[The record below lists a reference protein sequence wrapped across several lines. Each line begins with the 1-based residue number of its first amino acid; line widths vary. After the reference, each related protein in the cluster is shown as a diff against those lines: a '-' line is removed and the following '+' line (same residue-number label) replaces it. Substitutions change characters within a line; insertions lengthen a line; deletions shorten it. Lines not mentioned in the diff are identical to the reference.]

1 MKRKTACTRLRAKLR
16 TFKEWLKVNRAGMT
30 NRELW
35 AMACMKLKGHY
46 AYYGVSDNS
55 SSIIRFAYEARLM
68 LFKWLNRQGGKRRM
82 TWEKFALMEA
92 RFPLPQ
98 PRIMVNL
105 F

>member
-1 MKRKTACTRLRAKLR
+1 MI
-16 TFKEWLKVNRAGMT
+16 

-35 AMACMKLKGHY
+35 EQAGAKLKGHY
-46 AYYGVSDNS
+46 AHSGVTDNS
-55 SSIIRFAYEARLM
+55 PGINRFVYEARGL

-82 TWEKFALMEA
+82 NWEQFALMEK

-98 PRIMVNL
+98 PRITVNL